1 MQKWEG
7 HRYGAE
13 KLEEILI
20 YCSELKISQ
29 ISVYLLSTENL
40 SRPKIELDEIVRLL
54 CEYLQ
59 RSGFFERYGIRVRV
73 FGDRKKLS
81 RRLVKVIDEIMIKT
95 VDNKHMILN
104 LLIGYGG
111 RLELIEAIKKVAE
124 DAVKTGKVEITP
136 RDVEKSLY
144 VPTPVDLI
152 IRTGGRSRLS
162 NFMLWQASYAEIY
175 VTETLWPDF
184 SREELLKSVEWFNTI
199 QRNFGR

>member
-1 MQKWEG
+1 
-7 HRYGAE
+7 
-13 KLEEILI
+13 
-20 YCSELKISQ
+20 
-29 ISVYLLSTENL
+29 
-40 SRPKIELDEIVRLL
+40 
-54 CEYLQ
+54 
-59 RSGFFERYGIRVRV
+59 
-73 FGDRKKLS
+73 
-81 RRLVKVIDEIMIKT
+81 MIKT

-136 RDVEKSLY
+136 RDVEKGLY